1 MLIVQVDVIGTEP
14 LKRTIDGFLDMR
26 RTAVESDL
34 FVVWSELPGEFGR
47 DDDIVSSLSFQGAP
61 NQFFIFERPIRF
73 RRIEEIHPDIESMMN
88 HTNTFRFIGA
98 AVRPRHSH
106 AAQTQG

>member
-1 MLIVQVDVIGTEP
+1 MEAVSGRRWRSLN
-14 LKRTIDGFLDMR
+14 RSLDMG

-34 FVVWSELPGEFGR
+34 FVVWSEFPGEFGR
-47 DDDIVSSLSFQGAP
+47 DDDIVSSFSFQGAP
-61 NQFFIFERPIRF
+61 NKFFIFKGPIRF
-73 RRIEEIHPDIESMMN
+73 RRIEEIHADIESMMN